1 MQLSYIKSLDGG
13 IMKIKVF
20 TMATVLTLLVVM
32 LTPTSV
38 FAATATGDTAI
49 TGNFAPTP
57 AISITVPTGNTN
69 MILTPSGSNT
79 LTSTSGLV
87 TSNVNYNVTV
97 KDKMESTK
105 APGDAGKMV
114 EWTGTAWGAGKIASV
129 VTVNTTHAAK
139 VAAGLPHGVTASDF
153 TIISNAPGPVTDDN
167 LLITV
172 SVTTAGEPALT
183 GANRYYRIT
192 LTFTATTVT

>member
-1 MQLSYIKSLDGG
+1 
-13 IMKIKVF
+13 MKIKVF
-20 TMATVLTLLVVM
+20 TISTVLTLLIVM
-32 LTPTSV
+32 ITPTFV

-49 TGNFAPTP
+49 TANFAPDP
-57 AISITVPTGNTN
+57 VISITAPTGNTN

-79 LTSTSGLV
+79 LTSTGGSV
-87 TSNVNYNVTV
+87 TSNRNYNVTV
-97 KDKMESTK
+97 KDKMEISK

-114 EWTGTAWGAGKIASV
+114 EWTGAAWGTGKIASV

-139 VAAGLPHGVTASDF
+139 VAAGLPHSVTASDF
-153 TIISNAPGPVTDDN
+153 TIISNAPAVETGDN

-183 GANRYYRIT
+183 GTNRYYKIT